1 MGDIVRKTR
10 NGAFIGWYVRFVDV
24 DGRRKQ
30 RASHQ
35 PSKAEA
41 RRYLVE
47 IEARVARNK
56 VGIPEPGAPPE
67 QRTVTDLIERFL
79 REFTSPKIKD
89 LVRYRAAVR
98 YSLKPVVQ
106 ALGKLQAAQLTRAH
120 VERLRDTLL
129 RRLRPNTVRAALR
142 PLSTVLSW
150 AVRQQILTA
159 HPLRGLELPR
169 HEQTLE
175 FLSHAEVRRL
185 LDEAERVARSGAE
198 RQWCLFIGIALGLY
212 CGLRRG
218 EIFGLRWQDINLD
231 GRRLTV
237 ARNYDRTPKSG
248 KARHLPIAS
257 EFLPLLIEWRARCPQ
272 TPEQLVCPV
281 CFNGRWQMA
290 KKSPAGL
297 LPILETARI
306 ARPAAPWHALR
317 HTFASQF
324 IMAGGNILTL
334 QRLLGHADVQTTQVY
349 AHLAPDFIAGEV
361 ERLKFR

>member
-10 NGAFIGWYVRFVDV
+10 NGVFIGWYVRYVDT

-47 IEARVARNK
+47 IEARVARGK
-56 VGIPEPGAPPE
+56 VGIPEPGAPPDP
-67 QRTVTDLIERFL
+67 RTVSDLIERFL
-79 REFTSPKIKD
+79 REFASPRIKD
-89 LVRYRAAVR
+89 LVRYRTTVR
-98 YSLKPVVQ
+98 YALKPVVQ
-106 ALGKLQAAQLTRAH
+106 ALGRLQAAQLTRAH
-120 VERLRDTLL
+120 VERLRDGLL

-150 AVRQQILTA
+150 AVRERLLTA
-159 HPLRGLELPR
+159 HPLRGLALPR
-169 HEQTLE
+169 HEQAFAYLT
-175 FLSHAEVRRL
+175 HAEVRRL
-185 LDEAERVARSGAE
+185 LDEAERAARGGTE
-198 RQWCLFIGIALGLY
+198 QKWCLFIGIALGLY

-218 EIFGLRWQDINLD
+218 EIFGLRWQDVDLD
-231 GRRLTV
+231 RRRLTV
-237 ARNYDRTPKSG
+237 ARSYDRAPKSG

-257 EFLPLLIEWRARCPQ
+257 ELLPLLLEWRARCPQ
-272 TPEQLVCPV
+272 TPERLVCPV

-290 KKSPAGL
+290 KKAPAGL
-297 LPILETARI
+297 IAILETARVT
-306 ARPAAPWHALR
+306 RPASPWHALR

-324 IMAGGNILTL
+324 VMAGGNILTL